1 MTESQEDEKRILNK
15 DKPEMNRGVEL
26 LLRNRRRKPERP
38 KTFQVKFGKL
48 IALWNREIIFHFN
61 LLGHKKKIKTLWRS
75 AMSETLIV
83 TLTLMTLV
91 SILAIMVGGMIG
103 WMARQHS
110 YETTPQV
117 VYTHPE
123 MFDENGQLVPDEI
136 LALRIENNYDI
147 NTEETEEE

>member
-1 MTESQEDEKRILNK
+1 
-15 DKPEMNRGVEL
+15 
-26 LLRNRRRKPERP
+26 
-38 KTFQVKFGKL
+38 
-48 IALWNREIIFHFN
+48 
-61 LLGHKKKIKTLWRS
+61 
-75 AMSETLIV
+75 MSETLVV

-91 SILAIMVGGMIG
+91 SILAILVGGMIG

-123 MFDENGQLVPDEI
+123 MFDANGQLVPDEI